1 MSDTIEQMQ
10 KDLYE
15 GNADAVKAGV
25 EKALAERMPAAEIL
39 EQGLIGGMDVVGRDF
54 KCGDLYIPEVLL
66 CARAMHAGLDVLKP
80 LLAESHGGAG
90 RASLGKLV
98 IGTVQGDMHDIGKNL
113 VSMMLEGAG
122 FEVTDLGIDT
132 PPARFVEAVQT
143 LQPKIVGMAAML
155 TTTMPVMRTVIEALA
170 EAGLRDKVKVIVGG
184 APVTSAFAKQI
195 GADAFAPDAA
205 TAVDVAR
212 GLAA

>member
-25 EKALAERMPAAEIL
+25 EKALAEGMSAPEIL

-80 LLAESHGGAG
+80 LLAESHGGTG
-90 RASLGKLV
+90 RAALGKLV

-132 PPARFVEAVQT
+132 PPAKFVEAVRT
-143 LQPKIVGMAAML
+143 KQPKIVGMAAML

>member
-1 MSDTIEQMQ
+1 MSNLLEQMQ

-15 GNADAVKAGV
+15 GDADAVKAGV
-25 EKALAERMPAAEIL
+25 QKALAEGMSAEDIL
-39 EQGLIGGMDVVGRDF
+39 NKSLLAGMDRVGCDF
-54 KCGDLYIPEVLL
+54 KAGDLYIPEVLM
-66 CARAMHAGLDVLKP
+66 CANAMHAGLGVLRP
-80 LLAESHGGAG
+80 LLAESRGV
-90 RASLGKLV
+90 SQSLLGKVV

-122 FEVTDLGIDT
+122 FEVMNLGIDVA
-132 PPARFVEAVQT
+132 PEKFIEAVRTQR
-143 LQPKIVGMAAML
+143 PKIVGMAAML
-155 TTTMPVMRTVIEALA
+155 TTTMPVMRTVIEALQ
-170 EAGLRDKVKVIVGG
+170 EAGLRDKVKVLIGG

-195 GADAFAPDAA
+195 GADAYAPDAA

>member
-1 MSDTIEQMQ
+1 MSNTIEQML

-15 GNADAVKAGV
+15 GNAEAVKAGV
-25 EKALAERMPAAEIL
+25 EKALAEGTSAQDIL
-39 EQGLIGGMDVVGRDF
+39 DQGLLAGMDVVGRDF
-54 KCGDLYIPEVLL
+54 KSGDLYIPEVLL

-80 LLAESHGGAG
+80 LLAESRGGMG
-90 RASLGKLV
+90 RAALGKLV
-98 IGTVQGDMHDIGKNL
+98 IGTVQGDLHDIGKNL

-132 PPARFVEAVQT
+132 APEKFVEAVRT

-155 TTTMPVMRTVIEALA
+155 TTTMPVMKTVIEALT
-170 EAGLRDKVKVIVGG
+170 EAGLRDKVKVLIGG

-195 GADAFAPDAA
+195 GADAYAPDAA

>member
-1 MSDTIEQMQ
+1 MSTVIEQMQ

-25 EKALAERMPAAEIL
+25 EKALAGGMSAQEIL
-39 EQGLIGGMDVVGRDF
+39 DNGLIGGMDVVGRDF
-54 KCGDLYIPEVLL
+54 KAGDLYIPEVLL
-66 CARAMHAGLDVLKP
+66 CARAMHAGLDVLRP
-80 LLAESHGGAG
+80 LLAESRGGMG
-90 RASLGKLV
+90 RSSLGKLV

-113 VSMMLEGAG
+113 VRMMLEGAG
-122 FEVTDLGIDT
+122 FEVTDLGIDV
-132 PPARFVEAVQT
+132 PPAKFVEAVRT
-143 LQPKIVGMAAML
+143 RQPKIIGMAAML
-155 TTTMPVMRTVIEALA
+155 TTTMPVMKTVIEALA

-195 GADAFAPDAA
+195 GADAYAPDAA

>member
-1 MSDTIEQMQ
+1 MSNVIEQMQ

-25 EKALAERMPAAEIL
+25 EKALAEGMSAQEIL
-39 EQGLIGGMDVVGRDF
+39 DKGLIGGMDVVGRDF

-66 CARAMHAGLDVLKP
+66 CARAMHTGLDVLKP
-80 LLAESHGGAG
+80 LLAESHGGTG

-132 PPARFVEAVQT
+132 PPAEFVETVRAQ
-143 LQPKIVGMAAML
+143 QPKILGMAAML
-155 TTTMPVMRTVIEALA
+155 TTTMPVMKTVIEALA
-170 EAGLRDKVKVIVGG
+170 EAGLRDKVKVLVGG

-195 GADAFAPDAA
+195 GADAYAPDAA

>member
-1 MSDTIEQMQ
+1 MSNTLEQMQ

-25 EKALAERMPAAEIL
+25 EKALAEGMSAPEIL

-66 CARAMHAGLDVLKP
+66 CARAMHSGLDILKP
-80 LLAESHGGAG
+80 LLAESHGGTG

-132 PPARFVEAVQT
+132 PPAKFVEAVQT

-155 TTTMPVMRTVIEALA
+155 TTTMPVMKTVIEALA

-184 APVTSAFAKQI
+184 APVTSAFARQI
-195 GADAFAPDAA
+195 GADAYAPDAA

>member
-1 MSDTIEQMQ
+1 MSNLQQMH

-25 EKALAERMPAAEIL
+25 QKALAEGMSAQDIL
-39 EQGLIGGMDVVGRDF
+39 NNGLLAGMDRVGCDF
-54 KCGDLYIPEVLL
+54 KAGDLYIPEVLM
-66 CARAMHAGLDVLKP
+66 CANAMHAGLGVLRP
-80 LLAESHGGAG
+80 LLAESRGGG
-90 RASLGKLV
+90 QSLLGKIV
-98 IGTVQGDMHDIGKNL
+98 IGTVHGDMHDIGKNL

-122 FEVTDLGIDT
+122 FEVIDLGIDVA
-132 PPARFVEAVQT
+132 PDKFIEAVRAQ
-143 LQPKIVGMAAML
+143 QPKIVGMAAML
-155 TTTMPVMRTVIEALA
+155 TTTMPVMKTVIEALQ

-195 GADAFAPDAA
+195 GADAYAPDAA
-205 TAVDVAR
+205 TAIDVAR

>member
-1 MSDTIEQMQ
+1 MSNTIDQMQ

-15 GNADAVKAGV
+15 GNAEAVKTGV
-25 EKALAERMPAAEIL
+25 EKALAEGTPAQDIL
-39 EQGLIGGMDVVGRDF
+39 DQGLLAGMDVVGHDF

-80 LLAESHGGAG
+80 LLAESRGGAG
-90 RASLGKLV
+90 RAVLGRLV

-132 PPARFVEAVQT
+132 APEKFVEAVRT

-170 EAGLRDKVKVIVGG
+170 EAGLRDKVKVLVGG
-184 APVTSAFAKQI
+184 APVTSAFARQI

-205 TAVDVAR
+205 SAVDVAR
-212 GLAA
+212 GLTA

>member
-1 MSDTIEQMQ
+1 MSNTIEQMQ

-15 GNADAVKAGV
+15 GNAEAVKAGV
-25 EKALAERMPAAEIL
+25 EKALAEGMSAQDIL
-39 EQGLIGGMDVVGRDF
+39 DQGLIGGMDVVGRDF
-54 KCGDLYIPEVLL
+54 KAGDLYIPEVLL
-66 CARAMHAGLDVLKP
+66 CARAMHTGLDVLKP
-80 LLAESHGGAG
+80 LLAESHGGVG
-90 RASLGKLV
+90 RATLGKLV

-132 PPARFVEAVQT
+132 PPAKFVEAVRT
-143 LQPKIVGMAAML
+143 LQPKIIGMAAML
-155 TTTMPVMRTVIEALA
+155 TTTMPVMKAVIEALT
-170 EAGLRDKVKVIVGG
+170 EAGLRDKVKVLIGG

-195 GADAFAPDAA
+195 GADAYAPDAA

>member
-1 MSDTIEQMQ
+1 MSSTLEQMQ

-15 GNADAVKAGV
+15 GNADAVRAGV
-25 EKALAERMPAAEIL
+25 EKALAEGMSAPEIL
-39 EQGLIGGMDVVGRDF
+39 DKGLIGGMDIVGHDF

-80 LLAESHGGAG
+80 LLAESHGGTG

-98 IGTVQGDMHDIGKNL
+98 IGTVQGDMHNIGKNL

-122 FEVTDLGIDT
+122 FEVTDLGIDV
-132 PPARFVEAVQT
+132 PPAKFVETVRAE
-143 LQPKIVGMAAML
+143 QPKIIGMAAML

-170 EAGLRDKVKVIVGG
+170 EAGLRDKVKVLVGG
-184 APVTSAFAKQI
+184 APVTSAFARQI
-195 GADAFAPDAA
+195 GADAYAPDAA

>member
-1 MSDTIEQMQ
+1 MSNVIEQMQ

-25 EKALAERMPAAEIL
+25 EKALAEGMSSQEIL
-39 EQGLIGGMDVVGRDF
+39 DKGLIGGMDVVGRDF
-54 KCGDLYIPEVLL
+54 KSGDLYIPEVLL
-66 CARAMHAGLDVLKP
+66 CARAMHTGLDVLKP
-80 LLAESHGGAG
+80 LLAESHGGTG
-90 RASLGKLV
+90 RTSLGKLV

-132 PPARFVEAVQT
+132 SPAKFVETVRAQ
-143 LQPKIVGMAAML
+143 QPKIVGMAAML
-155 TTTMPVMRTVIEALA
+155 TTTMPVMKTVIEALT
-170 EAGLRDKVKVIVGG
+170 EAGLRDKVKVLVGG

-195 GADAFAPDAA
+195 GADAYAPDAA

>member
-1 MSDTIEQMQ
+1 MSNTLEQMQ

-25 EKALAERMPAAEIL
+25 EKALAEGMAAHEIL
-39 EQGLIGGMDVVGRDF
+39 DKGLIGGMDVVGRDF

-66 CARAMHAGLDVLKP
+66 CAHAMHAGLDVLKP
-80 LLAESHGGAG
+80 LLAESRGGAG
-90 RASLGKLV
+90 RAALGKLV

-132 PPARFVEAVQT
+132 PPAKFVEAVQT

-155 TTTMPVMRTVIEALA
+155 TTTMPVMKTVIEALA

-205 TAVDVAR
+205 SAVDVAR